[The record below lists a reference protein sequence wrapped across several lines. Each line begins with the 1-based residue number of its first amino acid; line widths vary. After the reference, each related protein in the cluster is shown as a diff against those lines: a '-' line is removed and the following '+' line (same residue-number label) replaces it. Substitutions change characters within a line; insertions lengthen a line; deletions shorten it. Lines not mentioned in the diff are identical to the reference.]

1 MTCTTYRGQVL
12 AFLAVVL
19 PVVLLRV
26 AAYAVDAATLAS
38 RSAGLQAATA
48 QAAETAAQ
56 QLSVGAIRS
65 GGGLALDGAAVTLAA
80 ARTIGEEE
88 PGASVDTSA
97 VNGLDVVVFTS
108 EQVTLPF
115 GVFNPTLTL
124 HARASARLMAGYEG
138 PAN

>member
-1 MTCTTYRGQVL
+1 MMCTTCGGQVL

-19 PVVLLRV
+19 PAVLLPV

-65 GGGLALDGAAVTLAA
+65 GDGLALDAAAVTIAA
-80 ARTIGEEE
+80 VRTVAEEE
-88 PGASVDTSA
+88 PGASVDTSS
-97 VNGLDVVVFTS
+97 VNGLDVVVVTS
-108 EQVTLPF
+108 EHVTLPF

-124 HARASARLMAGYEG
+124 HARAAARLVAGYEG
-138 PAN
+138 PGN